1 MTDHRVTDLSH
12 GHPGRATYNTE
23 ERGWKF
29 SQTFTDGPSLKQLLP
44 FKQWLAPSYQIANKW
59 EGKASALAR
68 DQMRWL
74 RKNLPGSFPASPL
87 ISNLVKT
94 SHEAPSDNLNGCGP
108 LLAIG
113 KAYDVDRISGVRR
126 PRILAMPHG
135 AAGHI
140 LCLIK
145 PRVETRGWGKY
156 SAVRLNLLNA
166 ESLDAGHWVG
176 TGGPIRQITF
186 TDIENETEIWL
197 AVRQDTVTT
206 VFRPTYG
213 RICKPPIPPNGSS
226 RLFAPSLLDPNPV
239 ASLTALRTG
248 SKNHSDVAF
257 NPWFPRQ
264 VAIVDSQGYWSIWE
278 LEKQHGS
285 KKKEFFKPR
294 QMGGI
299 YDGHVQSGIS
309 KAPTMA
315 HHDGWYRI
323 MWICNLN
330 TVVVCNR
337 RYLAIFDVEGKATLI
352 GHTDVFTTGNKDWVL
367 DIQWSSQ
374 NQSHLFVL
382 TTTRIFWLKIVPGR
396 DTREDEDGY
405 RSEVKTL
412 VSYFHFMSPDDET
425 MRLTLL
431 RSQHVSVAITS
442 GKNRVVN
449 YYSFRQDE
457 ASSMGT
463 LSLLLRIEGNE
474 EELSL
479 PLHTVKFLPCIMVP
493 STSHKSGPGLKYMQ
507 DGVEFFEL
515 WAITSNLCLI
525 SALSCVTEGRK
536 NFVVVA
542 PETKL
547 LLSHRHRGPKIAI
560 DEDFIVSEN
569 EIQSLKVKRGG
580 TSVCTKHKFETDQT
594 CFTLNWRRIFQSAFM
609 GKSTLPN
616 GTPGFED
623 LLHSACSHINQ
634 CIENDDFPNSTL
646 LDLVGVPSLGQDLQ
660 QASLLINELLAS
672 LASGQSSEAQQILII
687 KYLPLGLDIG
697 FPEVPDSTHP
707 DLLRIF
713 DQLVEYWMADLP
725 ANLPNL
731 ARHTKFKAVRQLT
744 LELGLSSIGMSLQC
758 RASSVPV
765 AIQAADDVFTESMI
779 SKDRGTMRDSS
790 PAFSS
795 SQLATVQSEACL
807 PTSTATPSLYSHG
820 TPVSGLLEDQAIA
833 RLRRYAPTIKA
844 KLEIG
849 TRANTSILSH
859 WPSEPGADPKE
870 YCYEATKQT
879 YAATKA
885 GDEDRRSLRK
895 EKARRRRRT
904 EEFVKAVEP
913 AVSRR
918 LSLFSGSQPE
928 MATRTFS
935 SQVMD
940 ELPMTQPDRGTFG
953 GRTVPKSTKK
963 AKKPR
968 TAGFK

>member
-23 ERGWKF
+23 EREWKF
-29 SQTFTDGPSLKQLLP
+29 SQTFTGGPSLKQLLP
-44 FKQWLAPSYQIANKW
+44 FKQWLAPSYQIATKS

-74 RKNLPGSFPASPL
+74 RKNLPVSFPASPL

-94 SHEAPSDNLNGCGP
+94 SCEAPSDNFNGYGP

-113 KAYDVDRISGVRR
+113 RAYDIDRISGVRR
-126 PRILAMPHG
+126 PRILAIPHG
-135 AAGHI
+135 AAGHV
-140 LCLIK
+140 LRLIK
-145 PRVETRGWGKY
+145 PRVETRGWGKQ
-156 SAVRLNLLNA
+156 SAARLNLLNS

-213 RICKPPIPPNGSS
+213 RICKPSIPVNGGSTF
-226 RLFAPSLLDPNPV
+226 FAPCLLDPNPV
-239 ASLTALRTG
+239 ASLTTLRTG

-264 VAIVDSQGYWSIWE
+264 VAIVDSEGYWSIWE

-294 QMGGI
+294 KMGGI
-299 YDGHVQSGIS
+299 YDGRVQSGTS
-309 KAPTMA
+309 RAPTMA

-323 MWICNLN
+323 MWVCNLN

-337 RYLAIFDVEGKATLI
+337 RYLAIFDVEGITTLI
-352 GHTDVFTTGNKDWVL
+352 GHTDLFATGNKDWVL

-382 TTTRIFWLKIVPGR
+382 TTTRIFWLKIVPAR
-396 DTREDEDGY
+396 DKRDDQDAYPSEI
-405 RSEVKTL
+405 RSI
-412 VSYFHFMSPDDET
+412 VSYLHFMSPDDET
-425 MRLTLL
+425 MKLTLL

-463 LSLLLRIEGNE
+463 LILLLRLEGNE

-493 STSHKSGPGLKYMQ
+493 SASHMSGPGLKYTQ
-507 DGVEFFEL
+507 EGVEFFQI
-515 WAITSNLCLI
+515 WAITSNLSLI
-525 SALSCVTEGRK
+525 SALSCVTKGRK

-547 LLSHRHRGPKIAI
+547 LLSHRYRGPKIAI

-569 EIQSLKVKRGG
+569 ETQPFNVKGAG
-580 TSVCTKHKFETDQT
+580 TSISIKYRFETDQT

-609 GKSTLPN
+609 GKFTLSYD
-616 GTPGFED
+616 TPGFED
-623 LLHSACSHINQ
+623 LLHSAYSHINQ
-634 CIENDDFPNSTL
+634 GIENDDFSNSTL
-646 LDLVGVPSLGQDLQ
+646 FDLVGVPSPGQDLQ
-660 QASLLINELLAS
+660 EASLSINELLAS
-672 LASGQSSEAQQILII
+672 LASEQSSEAQQTLRIRCLT
-687 KYLPLGLDIG
+687 LGLDIG
-697 FPEVPDSTHP
+697 LPEVPDSTRP
-707 DLLRIF
+707 DLLGIF

-731 ARHTKFKAVRQLT
+731 ARHTKFNAVRQLT

-765 AIQAADDVFTESMI
+765 AIQAEDDVFTESMI
-779 SKDRGTMRDSS
+779 SKNRGIMRDSS
-790 PAFSS
+790 PAYSS
-795 SQLATVQSEACL
+795 SQLATVTSGPCL

-820 TPVSGLLEDQAIA
+820 TPVSGLPEDQTIA

-859 WPSEPGADPKE
+859 WPPEPGADPEE
-870 YCYEATKQT
+870 YSYEATKQA
-879 YAATKA
+879 YEVTKA
-885 GDEDRRSLRK
+885 ADEDRRSLRK

-918 LSLFSGSQPE
+918 LSFFSGSQPE

-935 SQVMD
+935 SQVVD

-963 AKKPR
+963 AKKLR
-968 TAGFK
+968 KAGFK